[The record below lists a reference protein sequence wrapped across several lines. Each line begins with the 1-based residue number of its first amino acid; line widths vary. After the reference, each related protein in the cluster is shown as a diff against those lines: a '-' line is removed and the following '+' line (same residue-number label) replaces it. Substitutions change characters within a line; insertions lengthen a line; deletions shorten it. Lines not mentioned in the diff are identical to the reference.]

1 MTGNIT
7 EGLARLDAAV
17 SAMEDRHPLAKRNE
31 FGETGVFEK
40 QMGAE
45 LSAYYA
51 DEERRQ
57 RRNALRYLWAGDEHP
72 DYQKTRKYG
81 LDEYLDDAGYGWPKR
96 RFKRLSRLLRR
107 LRVTAAIL
115 QGRWHIK
122 EERGLDN
129 PRADYNAL
137 NVVFWDNVSDGYAYS
152 YAALKYQ
159 RAQHRV
165 DWYTDGE
172 CTY

>member
-1 MTGNIT
+1 MTGNIA

-17 SAMEDRHPLAKRNE
+17 SAMENRYPLAKRNE

-40 QMGAE
+40 RMDAE
-45 LSAYYA
+45 LTAYYR
-51 DEERRQ
+51 EEEVNQ
-57 RRNALRYLWAGDEHP
+57 KWNALRYLWAGDEHP
-72 DYQKTRKYG
+72 DYQKVRKYG
-81 LDEYLDDAGYGWPKR
+81 LDEYLEDAGYGWPKR

-115 QGRWHIK
+115 QGRWRIK
-122 EERGLDN
+122 DERGLDN
-129 PRADYNAL
+129 PRAHYNAV
-137 NVVFWDNVSDGYAYS
+137 NVVFWDNSHSGYGYS
-152 YAALKYQ
+152 YTGLKYQ

-165 DWYTDGE
+165 EWYSDGE